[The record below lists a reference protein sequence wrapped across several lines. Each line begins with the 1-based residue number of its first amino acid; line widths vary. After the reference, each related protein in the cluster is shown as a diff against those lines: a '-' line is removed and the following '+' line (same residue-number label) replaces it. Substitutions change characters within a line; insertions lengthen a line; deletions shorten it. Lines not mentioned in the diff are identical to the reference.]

1 MTAKKDALSRDDSP
15 SINDGQNQA
24 AAFSIRKRGV
34 VGLIE
39 REGKLLVIRRAS
51 GVAAPGKICFP
62 GGGIEPGETE
72 EAAAI
77 RELQEELGVSIRPIQ
92 AIWKSVTPFGL
103 CLSWWQVELPPGQ
116 VLQPNPAEV
125 AEVFWLEL
133 PAILARDDLLET
145 NRDFLQ
151 RLASGEFLGSA
162 PGA

>member
-1 MTAKKDALSRDDSP
+1 MNPGKDTLSRDGSR
-15 SINDGQNQA
+15 SINEGQDQPPA
-24 AAFSIRKRGV
+24 LGIRKRGV

-39 REGKLLVIRRAS
+39 RDGKLLAIRRAS
-51 GVAAPGKICFP
+51 GVAAPGKCCFP

-72 EAAAI
+72 EAAVI
-77 RELQEELGVSIRPIQ
+77 RELQEELGVSIRPIR

-103 CLSWWQVELPPGQ
+103 CLSWWQVELPAEQ

-133 PAILARDDLLET
+133 PALLARDDLLET

-151 RLASGEFLGSA
+151 RLASGELPIST